1 MTRND
6 FIKFISDDLT
16 ASGSIPVSLND
27 HEISRI
33 IDKELNWL
41 YQEWNQSSEQSWTII
56 NPAAFRTEE
65 FKAARSIQLPK
76 CVLCIK
82 EFREINDGGRLFG
95 ISDPLLSID
104 RITAADMYLSP
115 WSSSDTVMYR
125 TVQFSYWDLLRSYTL
140 TDISYT
146 FNPNTHRIVVTGRTP
161 IKPVII
167 KAFVRI
173 PEENMFEDPLVQ
185 RWIIA
190 KCKISMARILGTFT
204 VNLIGGVTVNANM
217 WKEEGQDELTD
228 LKEKIKGDN
237 APCWFLTTN

>member
-1 MTRND
+1 MTKQD

-16 ASGSIPVSLND
+16 ASGSIPVSLNYN
-27 HEISRI
+27 EISRI

-41 YQEWNQSSEQSWTII
+41 YQEWNQSFEETWAIMS
-56 NPAAFRTEE
+56 PHMFKTEE

-76 CVLCIK
+76 CVLGIK

-95 ISDPLLSID
+95 IADPLLSID

-115 WSSSDTVMYR
+115 WSASDTVLHR
-125 TVQFSYWDLLRSYTL
+125 TVQFSYWDLLRGYSL
-140 TDISYT
+140 TNISYS
-146 FNPNTHRIVVTGRTP
+146 FNPNTHKIIVSGRTP
-161 IKPVII
+161 SRPVLIRAYT
-167 KAFVRI
+167 KI
-173 PEENMFEDPLVQ
+173 PAENMFEDSLVQ

-204 VNLIGGVTVNANM
+204 VNLIGGVTVNASM
-217 WKEEGQDELTD
+217 WKDEGNEEIVE

-237 APCWFLTTN
+237 APSWFLTVQ